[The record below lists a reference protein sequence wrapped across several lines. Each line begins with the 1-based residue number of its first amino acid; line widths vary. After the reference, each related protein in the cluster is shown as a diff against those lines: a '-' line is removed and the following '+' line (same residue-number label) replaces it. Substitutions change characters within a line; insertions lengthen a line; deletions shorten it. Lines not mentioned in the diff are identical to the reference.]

1 MGQRFTNNVFERNV
15 FKKRLAFPKYT
26 VTYDLWSVL
35 DFTKSLGSSTET
47 VLEISIIPLATLL
60 CLLNRRRELYLKI
73 DSMYIAK
80 SLKSKRTG
88 FQWHPLEFVVYPID
102 KNSCAV

>member
-1 MGQRFTNNVFERNV
+1 M
-15 FKKRLAFPKYT
+15 
-26 VTYDLWSVL
+26 

-47 VLEISIIPLATLL
+47 VLEISIIPLATL
-60 CLLNRRRELYLKI
+60 RELYLKI

-88 FQWHPLEFVVYPID
+88 FQWHPLEFVVYPTD